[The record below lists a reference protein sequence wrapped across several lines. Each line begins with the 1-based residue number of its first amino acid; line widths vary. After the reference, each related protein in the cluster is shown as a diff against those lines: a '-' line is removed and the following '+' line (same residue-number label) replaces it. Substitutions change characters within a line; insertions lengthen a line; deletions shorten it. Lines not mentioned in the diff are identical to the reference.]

1 MTKIAAISD
10 LMKVHSVTD
19 ELFFQHQRSLLHY
32 DFKKALGYLKAY
44 EAILLSH
51 MADEEDVLLPVYS
64 ERAEYP
70 EAGAAKLYYDDH
82 AKMRAHIGLFQKS
95 TAEIESTEDIDRTLL
110 QLLDR
115 EAFYLRLCSH
125 HDRREAEYLYPILD
139 GLLTDDEK
147 HELLD
152 RMTLRGN
159 TAQKCESYENQ
170 SD

>member
-1 MTKIAAISD
+1 MKNMAAISD
-10 LMKVHSVTD
+10 LMKVHGVTD
-19 ELFFQHQRSLLHY
+19 ELFHQHQRSLLH
-32 DFKKALGYLKAY
+32 FEFEKALGFLKAY
-44 EAILLSH
+44 ESILLSH

-82 AKMRAHIGLFQKS
+82 AKMRSYIELFLQS
-95 TAEIESTEDIDRTLL
+95 TAEIESEVEIDRTLL

-147 HELLD
+147 RELLD

-159 TAQKCESYENQ
+159 SRRNGELYENQ
-170 SD
+170 SK